1 MCASNGLAG
10 TKYVVQMK
18 DIEITLIVKLQKDDN
33 ARNRSVTAYLDSWR
47 ALLLVLVSYSS
58 LLYVARAGIKM
69 DFHLQF
75 VITKWTKY
83 LQWVTVQVYK

>member
-1 MCASNGLAG
+1 MCASNGVAG
-10 TKYVVQMK
+10 KTYVVPMK
-18 DIEITLIVKLQKDDN
+18 DIKITLIVKLQKDDN
-33 ARNRSVTAYLDSWR
+33 ARNFSVTEYLPSWR

-75 VITKWTKY
+75 VITKWTKC